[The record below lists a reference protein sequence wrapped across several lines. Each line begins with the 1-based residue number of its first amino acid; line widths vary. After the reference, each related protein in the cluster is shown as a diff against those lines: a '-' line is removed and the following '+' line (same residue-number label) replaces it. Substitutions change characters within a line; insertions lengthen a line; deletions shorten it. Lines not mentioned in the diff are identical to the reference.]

1 MHIPLTSCVIICL
14 CMCICRYFASEFG
27 KNAVVTYP
35 ALKAR
40 GRRKHAL
47 SESSSSFTPPASYT
61 ASTSIH
67 NSSSAV
73 DAKRAMTPTPP
84 DSANDMIIF
93 DDGLVLSPTPPI
105 APSVPPAST
114 TAPPTASTAPVKL
127 TFDPLSYP
135 ELKEPVVGV
144 EKDNTHFEALPRI
157 PLSPANLGS
166 SSTSEGGNAMGNPL
180 TQLPS
185 TIEQVEECTD
195 LVHFSRNGHLLF
207 SAGHVD
213 GSVYIR
219 EIDGRTGFIVSAGDF
234 MGHRHRVTAIASDF
248 ISGSQTD
255 VIATCD
261 AYGQVLVWT
270 VSLSHN
276 VNVGK
281 TYIISRRPQ
290 RMFRSKACLYSSLDL
305 SWQMGVVV
313 ATAHHHVRVF
323 SIEREELLKCI
334 DISTLF
340 LNELKRIPPRSA
352 HIKVL
357 DEHSSNLS
365 YAVDQSEPITY
376 ARPHREKTESSTTT
390 TASTATGDNTQLPTT
405 STDTGAVD
413 NNGQGGNSSGEGAEG
428 EGSSGEALLEED
440 EHASKDSDSTLI
452 IKRVT
457 LCDDG
462 YIILHVQIKTI
473 KQRSTS
479 LADDTLIDLTVPTFS
494 TPTENSGSG
503 HGTGDTSASAN
514 PANLANPSVKP
525 LVISIPEQAPAVPI
539 VTEYLIAISL
549 SGYQTGRVHLPIPL
563 TFLDCVGRGDVVVTG
578 FLDGRVTLYTSQ
590 NLVPLYSFY
599 PWRESICV
607 YATYPSA
614 LHLAPAAAPV
624 ICIRLGPSD
633 QAPAVLCASTTMV
646 SVYTTAVSYIDTRI
660 VYTAHN
666 TYLVYC
672 EYI

>member
-1 MHIPLTSCVIICL
+1 MYVYV
-14 CMCICRYFASEFG
+14 CRYFASEFG

-47 SESSSSFTPPASYT
+47 SESSSSFSPPSSYT
-61 ASTSIH
+61 AASSTSIH
-67 NSSSAV
+67 NSSSAA

-93 DDGLVLSPTPPI
+93 DDGVVSSPLPPT
-105 APSVPPAST
+105 APTT
-114 TAPPTASTAPVKL
+114 TAPSTTTANTTSTAPVKL

-157 PLSPANLGS
+157 PLSPANLGGS
-166 SSTSEGGNAMGNPL
+166 SASEGGNAMGNPL

-376 ARPHREKTESSTTT
+376 ARPHREKTDSTTT
-390 TASTATGDNTQLPTT
+390 STTATGDNTQLPTT
-405 STDTGAVD
+405 SADTSAVD
-413 NNGQGGNSSGEGAEG
+413 GGNEGKGTSSGNGGEGAEG
-428 EGSSGEALLEED
+428 DGDGEALLEED

-479 LADDTLIDLTVPTFS
+479 LADDTLIDLTVPTFT
-494 TPTENSGSG
+494 TPTKNSDFG

-514 PANLANPSVKP
+514 IVNAANFSVKP
-525 LVISIPEQAPAVPI
+525 LVVSIPEQAPAVPI
-539 VTEYLIAISL
+539 ITEYLIAISL
-549 SGYQTGRVHLPIPL
+549 SGYQTGRVYLPIPL

-578 FLDGRVTLYTSQ
+578 FLDGRVSLYASQ

-599 PWRESICV
+599 PWKECICV

-614 LHLAPAAAPV
+614 LHIAPAAAPV

-646 SVYTTAVSYIDTRI
+646 SEYTLLLLVMYIHLL
-660 VYTAHN
+660 YTLRSI
-666 TYLVYC
+666 YS
-672 EYI
+672 